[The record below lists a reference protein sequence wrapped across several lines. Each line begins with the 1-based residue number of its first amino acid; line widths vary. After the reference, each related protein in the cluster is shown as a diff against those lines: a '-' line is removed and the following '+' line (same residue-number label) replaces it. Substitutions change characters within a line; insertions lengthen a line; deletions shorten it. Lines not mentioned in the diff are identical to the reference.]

1 MSTAVLETR
10 ITPEELLEMPD
21 GDNFELVDGR
31 LVEREMGW
39 RSSRIGG
46 RLFRLL
52 DVYCDQQGLGWVV
65 PADASY
71 RCFPDD
77 PSMVRKPD
85 VSFIRRDRLP
95 EDEEPE
101 GHCPI
106 APDLAVEV
114 ISPNELYYEVE
125 DKIADYFSASVA
137 LIWIVN
143 PATHSVRVHRRD
155 GTISDLAETD
165 ELTGE
170 NVIPGFRCRV
180 SEIFRTPDQSP
191 GEKA

>member
-1 MSTAVLETR
+1 MGTAVLETR
-10 ITPEELLEMPD
+10 VTPEELLEMAD

-31 LVEREMGW
+31 LVERQMGW
-39 RSSRIGG
+39 RASRIGG
-46 RLFRLL
+46 EILWLL
-52 DVYCDQQGLGWVV
+52 KTHCRQQDLGWVA

-71 RCFPDD
+71 QCFPAD
-77 PSMVRKPD
+77 PAMVRKPD
-85 VSFIRRDRLP
+85 VSFIRRERLH

-125 DKIADYFSASVA
+125 DKIADYFSAGVR
-137 LIWIVN
+137 LVWVVN
-143 PATHSVRVHRRD
+143 PATRSVRVHRRD
-155 GTISDLAETD
+155 GTNSDLAETD

-170 NVIPGFRCRV
+170 DVLPGFRCRV
-180 SEIFRTPDQSP
+180 SEIFRTPEQAM

>member
-10 ITPEELLEMPD
+10 VTPEDLLEMPD

-31 LVEREMGW
+31 LVERDTGW

-46 RLFRLL
+46 EVLWLL
-52 DVYCDQQGLGWVV
+52 TTHCKRHGLGWVA

-71 RCFPDD
+71 QCFPDD

-85 VSFIRRDRLP
+85 VSYIRRERLR

-114 ISPNELYYEVE
+114 ISPHELYYEVE
-125 DKIADYFSASVA
+125 EKIADYFSAGIPLV
-137 LIWIVN
+137 WVVN
-143 PATHSVRVHRRD
+143 PATRSVRVHRRD

-180 SEIFRTPDQSP
+180 SEIFRTPEPSP
-191 GEKA
+191 GEQT

>member
-10 ITPEELLEMPD
+10 VTPEELLEMPD

-31 LVEREMGW
+31 LVKRDMGW

-46 RLFRLL
+46 RVFRLL
-52 DVYCDQQGLGWVV
+52 DVYCEQKGLGWVV

-71 RCFPDD
+71 QCFPAD
-77 PSMVRKPD
+77 PGMVRKPD
-85 VSFIRRDRLP
+85 VSFIRRERLH

-114 ISPNELYYEVE
+114 ISPHELYYEVE
-125 DKIADYFSASVA
+125 GKIADYFSAGVR
-137 LIWIVN
+137 LVWVVN
-143 PATHSVRVHRRD
+143 PATRSVRVHRRD

-170 NVIPGFRCRV
+170 NVVPGFRCHV
-180 SEIFRTPDQSP
+180 SEIFRTPEQAT